1 MAQEY
6 DVVLKLLFRQS
17 GLGILR
23 ELTGSAVARWLDK
36 ELPDVRNTRADML
49 GETKEGQIV
58 HLEFQSDIPKVLGL
72 RMAGYYVE
80 IYRRFDRHPIQ
91 VLIYVGRAKLRLNP
105 RFKSPTMDF
114 RFEVVDLS
122 KMDGDSFLNSGL
134 IGDRILAVLMRL
146 KNRTGAIRKIL
157 KSIAGLDP
165 KERADAMSQ
174 LLVISGLRGL
184 TAEIERE
191 AQRMPILESLMDN
204 PVFAREYNRGLEK
217 GLEKGREEGKA
228 ELLRRQIAYRFK
240 RVPKWAENRL
250 VAATSE
256 QIDEW
261 SRRLLD
267 SATLREVFIPKS

>member
-80 IYRRFDRHPIQ
+80 IYRLFDRHPLQ

-146 KNRTGAIRKIL
+146 KNRTGAIREIL
-157 KSIAGLDP
+157 KSIAGLDV